1 MYKRIY
7 RQNGRMNHHQTS
19 PNNKTY
25 YETGPFHNFIHI
37 YSLIKKLCL
46 KLLNLNNVNF
56 SLVQRSTASLPG
68 LVCSLVDTTWLR
80 YFMTSSVTSR
90 DKLMTS
96 QNIYVINEIL
106 KWWRHKIGFTLVTS
120 RFMTSR
126 FMTSRRE
133 DPNHSNE
140 TVNKRIQFVC
150 LNRIQKKWSTN
161 LVIMVS
167 QKLW

>member
-25 YETGPFHNFIHI
+25 YETGPFHNFIRI

-46 KLLNLNNVNF
+46 KLLNFNNVYF
-56 SLVQRSTASLPG
+56 QISCYLAWLWSTLLDVICNAM
-68 LVCSLVDTTWLR
+68 WLWRHR
-80 YFMTSSVTSR
+80 YFMTSSVTS
-90 DKLMTS
+90 LA
-96 QNIYVINEIL
+96 
-106 KWWRHKIGFTLVTS
+106 WWRHKIYMSSPRLQNDDVTKW
-120 RFMTSR
+120 RHV

-150 LNRIQKKWSTN
+150 LFVWIGFR
-161 LVIMVS
+161 
-167 QKLW
+167 

>member
-7 RQNGRMNHHQTS
+7 RQNGRMNPHQTS

-46 KLLNLNNVNF
+46 KLLNFNNVNCQI
-56 SLVQRSTASLPG
+56 SLYLAWLWSTLLDVICNAM
-68 LVCSLVDTTWLR
+68 WLWRHR

-96 QNIYVINEIL
+96 QNINVINKIL

-120 RFMTSR
+120 RFYDV
-126 FMTSRRE
+126 TSRR
-133 DPNHSNE
+133 
-140 TVNKRIQFVC
+140 
-150 LNRIQKKWSTN
+150 
-161 LVIMVS
+161 S
-167 QKLW
+167 QS